1 MKNLHIVDSYKTWTI
16 ASMKEQIDFVS
27 NYMYDLDAAV
37 VLNRTYKDMYI
48 EWYLHNLGY
57 YVSKPLCF
65 LKYFKNINLRCK
77 DVDLEELNKKPRV

>member
-16 ASMKEQIDFVS
+16 ASMKEQMDFVS
-27 NYMYDLDAAV
+27 NYMYDLDARVA
-37 VLNRTYKDMYI
+37 LNRSDKGMYL
-48 EWYLHNLGY
+48 EWYLHNIGY

-65 LKYFKNINLRCK
+65 SKYFKNINRRCK